1 MSISQPLDFEGPV
14 STECLLPGEEV
25 AVDIIAHV
33 GRRNR
38 SKIKVRIIGDH
49 SFTWVDL
56 SDKWGATIEAA
67 VVDNQQLSRHL
78 TSNYQCPTISV
89 AQGQKLPPH
98 EPWQG
103 LAIATVSTPQEIH
116 VVWALFKAWLPG
128 DLLIATHGHKTR
140 SEVKAMVPDHPPF
153 YHLCISKA
161 WHSHFG
167 GATTSV
173 SGPSYTYHP

>member
-1 MSISQPLDFEGPV
+1 
-14 STECLLPGEEV
+14 LLPGEEV

-38 SKIKVRIIGDH
+38 SKFKVQIIGDH

-67 VVDNQQLSRHL
+67 VVDNQQLSRYL
-78 TSNYQCPTISV
+78 TSNYQCPAISV

-103 LAIATVSTPQEIH
+103 LAITTVSTPQEIH

-173 SGPSYTYHP
+173 SGPSYTYHA